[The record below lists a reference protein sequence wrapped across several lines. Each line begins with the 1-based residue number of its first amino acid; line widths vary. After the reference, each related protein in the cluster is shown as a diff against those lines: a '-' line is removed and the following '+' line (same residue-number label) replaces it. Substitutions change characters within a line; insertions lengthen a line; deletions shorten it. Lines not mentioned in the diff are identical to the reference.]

1 MLWKNMDLSKF
12 KIAAAPF
19 GGPVGEIF
27 LSIFQFFHFSSQQ
40 VFCEMAAMIRDE
52 NKIVLVQK
60 QSTKPLISLY
70 TSSGRQMGTIQWDKG
85 RIVGMGWTD
94 SEQLVCVL
102 DDGTVRIYSIHGE
115 YTQFSLGRVRSLLV
129 LSLKKFEWIDDLIF
143 LRFFPS
149 SFLLFFLSAGGK
161 GARG

>member
-1 MLWKNMDLSKF
+1 MVF
-12 KIAAAPF
+12 PF
-19 GGPVGEIF
+19 C
-27 LSIFQFFHFSSQQ
+27 SI
-40 VFCEMAAMIRDE
+40 AAMIRDE